1 MYIPENTDV
10 LEPYFSDLA
19 IIWAGVMTTWS
30 QSKRKE
36 EIPSK
41 VGFEADA
48 RSVKIVKLLQPFFL

>member
-1 MYIPENTDV
+1 MYIPESADV

-19 IIWAGVMTTWS
+19 IKWPGVMTTWN

-36 EIPSK
+36 EIPSR

-48 RSVKIVKLLQPFFL
+48 VRSNL